1 MIIYGTTLEAFK
13 QRTYVS
19 GWKAALDGAPWPTI
33 ALETGAARMHLYPSV
48 EQLRK
53 LANDLLQVAGEV
65 EKAQME
71 AK

>member
-1 MIIYGTTLEAFK
+1 
-13 QRTYVS
+13 
-19 GWKAALDGAPWPTI
+19 
-33 ALETGAARMHLYPSV
+33 MHLYPSV